1 MPGVRLAHMLI
12 DIRMREGASGV
23 DGEEHVRQAYA
34 SILSGDYEQAIRAFE
49 RAIAAEPENP
59 AHHHKC
65 SITCMRSAL
74 WAKALM
80 HAEEAVR
87 LAPDQA
93 EYRYHLAAVR
103 ARIAV
108 EEAKSGLA
116 SADPDYD
123 SVIAGLRLALELD
136 PLLDE
141 AWLLLA
147 AAYGAL
153 GRYGEAARAAREAL
167 RLNPAHGEAK
177 RLFAD
182 YRRRDRRMRGRKT
195 HQ

>member
-1 MPGVRLAHMLI
+1 
-12 DIRMREGASGV
+12 
-23 DGEEHVRQAYA
+23 
-34 SILSGDYEQAIRAFE
+34 
-49 RAIAAEPENP
+49 
-59 AHHHKC
+59 
-65 SITCMRSAL
+65 MRSAQ
-74 WAKALM
+74 WEKALR

-87 LAPDQA
+87 LAPEQA
-93 EYRYHLAAVR
+93 EYRYYLASVR
-103 ARIAV
+103 ARIAA
-108 EEAKSGLA
+108 EEAKSELA
-116 SADPDYD
+116 SADPDYAA
-123 SVIAGLRLALELD
+123 VIAGLKQALELD

-153 GRYGEAARAAREAL
+153 GRFDEAARAAREAL

-182 YRRRDRRMRGRKT
+182 YRRRHRRMRRRKT

>member
-1 MPGVRLAHMLI
+1 
-12 DIRMREGASGV
+12 V
-23 DGEEHVRQAYA
+23 DGEGHVRQAYA
-34 SILSGDYEQAIRAFE
+34 SILEGDYEQAIRSFE
-49 RAIAAEPENP
+49 RAIAAEPGNP
-59 AHHHKC
+59 AYHHKC
-65 SITCMRSAL
+65 SITCMRSAQ
-74 WAKALM
+74 WEKALR

-87 LAPDQA
+87 LAPEQA
-93 EYRYHLAAVR
+93 EYRYYLASVR
-103 ARIAV
+103 ARIAA
-108 EEAKSGLA
+108 EEAKSELA
-116 SADPDYD
+116 SADPDYAA
-123 SVIAGLRLALELD
+123 VIAGLKQALELD

-153 GRYGEAARAAREAL
+153 GRFDEAARAAREAL

-182 YRRRDRRMRGRKT
+182 YRRRHRRMRRRKT